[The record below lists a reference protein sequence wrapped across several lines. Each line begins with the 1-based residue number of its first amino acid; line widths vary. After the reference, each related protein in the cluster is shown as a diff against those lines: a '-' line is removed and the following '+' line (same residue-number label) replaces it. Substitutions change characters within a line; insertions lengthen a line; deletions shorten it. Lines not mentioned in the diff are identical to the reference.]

1 MNTALPLGDAETR
14 RMSTVRGAATRGLAP
29 VVAWAALGGV
39 FLLLAAYIVI
49 SWIISPEFRPVPV
62 GTDPLPLRVLIGVR
76 ATEAAAVIVSA
87 VMVWKLIVR
96 PLVKTRDVSLDG
108 LLALNFLCLWWADPI
123 DNYVNFSFMYNGYA
137 LNMGS
142 WANFIPGFGYPNHHN
157 FPEPLLM
164 MGGFYLTFS
173 LLNAMAG
180 CAILRFL
187 QNRRPELG
195 LAWRIFAVFLVMSI
209 IDLLVEVAILR
220 VGMSAYPG
228 VVRSLSLF
236 PGQVY
241 QWPLYEAPIIGVLN
255 TGWVCLRY
263 FKDDKGRLFVERG
276 IDRLKLPKPRQRALT
291 FLAIAGFAQPFF
303 LIAYFLPYNLFA
315 IQSDTFPAYPSY
327 MRTEICGDGT
337 DYACPSRG
345 WVPIPQRGGKLFI
358 APDDP
363 RLPADV
369 KAAQGIHGTDPYQ

>member
-1 MNTALPLGDAETR
+1 MSTTHPMRDAEMR
-14 RMSTVRGAATRGLAP
+14 RPSVLSSAATRGIEP
-29 VVAWAALGGV
+29 VVAWAAVGGA
-39 FLLLAAYIVI
+39 FLLLAAYVVI
-49 SWIISPEFRPVPV
+49 SWVLSPDFHPAPV
-62 GTDPLPLRVLIGVR
+62 GTDPLPLKVAIGVH
-76 ATEAAAVIVSA
+76 ATEAVAVIASA
-87 VMVWKLIVR
+87 ILVWKLILR
-96 PLVKTRDVSLDG
+96 PLIKTRDITLDG
-108 LLALNFLCLWWADPI
+108 LLALNFLCLWWADPC
-123 DNYVNFSFMYNGYA
+123 DNYVNYSFMYNAYA

-142 WANFIPGFGYPNHHN
+142 WANYIPGFGYPNHQH

-173 LLNAMAG
+173 LINAMAG
-180 CAILRFL
+180 CGVLRFL
-187 QNRRPELG
+187 QNRRPDLG
-195 LAWRIFAVFLVMSI
+195 LVWRIFAVFLAMSF
-209 IDLLVEVAILR
+209 IDLIVEVAILR

-315 IQSDTFPAYPSY
+315 IHSDTFPAYPSY
-327 MRTEICGDGT
+327 MRTSICGEGT
-337 DYACPSRG
+337 DYACPSRE
-345 WVPIPQRGGKLFI
+345 WVPIPQRGGKIFVR
-358 APDDP
+358 PDDP
-363 RLPADV
+363 RLPTEV
-369 KAAQGIHGTDPYQ
+369 RAAQGIHGVDPYQ